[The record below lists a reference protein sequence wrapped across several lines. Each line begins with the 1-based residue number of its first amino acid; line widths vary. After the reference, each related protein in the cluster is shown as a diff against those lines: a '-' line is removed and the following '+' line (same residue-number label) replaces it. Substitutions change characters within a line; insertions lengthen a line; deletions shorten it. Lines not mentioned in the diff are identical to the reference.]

1 MTDANP
7 TSTDRDAQ
15 TDTERGAHSETTSS
29 GVFSRLP
36 DWVGRYRIPIG
47 LVLFVLLLRPV
58 VALPF
63 LLGFESVAT
72 TILIIVLFVAAFN
85 LLFGYTGLLSFGH
98 AMFFGF
104 GMYGAAI
111 AMSGHGPAPE
121 LGFLVGAVVGVALA
135 AFVGYTLGRLT
146 VGKGEIYFA
155 FLTLAAAEAV
165 YFIANRDPFG
175 ITGGSNGI
183 SGGAQPGWIESF
195 RGELTVTLIPW
206 PDALVDVFGWLDDW
220 YLLVGL
226 VFLLAMG
233 ALWQV
238 VRSPFG
244 RSLIAIRENEN
255 LARAM
260 GIDTARYKVWAFTI
274 SGAFSALAGAL
285 MAINNHGAS
294 QEWLSVFTSGDTVL
308 MAVLGGVHYFFG
320 AVAGVFVWE
329 FTADYLTDFAVLD
342 LGFIAVDISRELSH
356 WQFLLGAV
364 FVVIVLVSP
373 NDGIWGYVRA
383 YAARGWARI
392 EEVLR

>member
-15 TDTERGAHSETTSS
+15 TDTDRGAHSETTSS
-29 GVFSRLP
+29 GAFSRLP
-36 DWVGRYRIPIG
+36 DWVGRYRVPIG

-121 LGFLVGAVVGVALA
+121 LGFLPGAVVGVALA
-135 AFVGYTLGRLT
+135 GFVGYTLGRLT

-226 VFLLAMG
+226 VFLAAMG

-383 YAARGWARI
+383 YAGRGWARI